1 MSDFDKEQAIK
12 IQDIIY
18 NLKENFKDNIY
29 VEKINRIN
37 FVEIKFKNKIIIQY
51 NQELHEAFK
60 ESMLTSIEEDNGDI
74 MLGFQFFE

>member
-29 VEKINRIN
+29 VEK
-37 FVEIKFKNKIIIQY
+37 NK
-51 NQELHEAFK
+51 
-60 ESMLTSIEEDNGDI
+60 
-74 MLGFQFFE
+74 